1 MYEFS
6 IAIIDSNMLVGIGLQ
21 QIIKDIMPAD
31 IQVFS
36 TFEDLK
42 FASKN
47 KNFVH
52 YFVASRVYFEHT
64 AFFRDN
70 ARKSVILVNGDMQI
84 NGMKTLNVCQS
95 EKLLVKSILSL
106 HEAGH
111 GPGHP
116 GPDLRR
122 KGEGSG
128 HPASIQMPKG
138 HPMMDGMKGHPTSV
152 GMPKGHPMMD
162 ANREEAQQEQLLTS
176 REIEVAVLLSKG
188 FINKEIADKLNIGIT
203 TVNTHRT
210 HIMEKLKARSLADII
225 VYCVMN
231 GFVDVSDL

>member
-1 MYEFS
+1 MHGLS

-31 IQVFS
+31 IQVFNS
-36 TFEDLK
+36 FEELRDAS
-42 FASKN
+42 ASKS
-47 KNFVH
+47 FVH
-52 YFVASRVYFEHT
+52 YFVASRIYFEHT

-95 EKLLVKSILSL
+95 EKMLVKSILSL
-106 HEAGH
+106 HGSGH

-122 KGEGSG
+122 GNAMP
-128 HPASIQMPKG
+128 HPGG
-138 HPMMDGMKGHPTSV
+138 HPMGHPMEGLPMGGHFMGHPHPMDGMPVEPPT
-152 GMPKGHPMMD
+152 
-162 ANREEAQQEQLLTS
+162 QELILS
-176 REIEVAVLLSKG
+176 PREIEVAVLLAKG
-188 FINKEIADKLNIGIT
+188 FINKEIADKLNISTT

-210 HIMEKLKARSLADII
+210 HIMEKLEARSLADII

-231 GFVDVSDL
+231 GFVEVSDL

>member
-1 MYEFS
+1 MPNLS

-31 IQVFS
+31 IEVFS
-36 TFEDLK
+36 TFEELK
-42 FASKN
+42 EVTSK

-52 YFVASRVYFEHT
+52 FFVASRIYFEHT

-84 NGMKTLNVCQS
+84 NGMRTLNVCQS
-95 EKLLVKSILSL
+95 EKMLVKSLLSL
-106 HEAGH
+106 HGEGH

-122 KGEGSG
+122 GEG
-128 HPASIQMPKG
+128 KG
-138 HPMMDGMKGHPTSV
+138 HPMGHP
-152 GMPKGHPMMD
+152 GHPAGHPMMPPKHVEPQ
-162 ANREEAQQEQLLTS
+162 AQEQILSS
-176 REIEVAVLLSKG
+176 REIEVAVLLAKG
-188 FINKEIADKLNIGIT
+188 YINKEIADRLNISIT

-210 HIMEKLKARSLADII
+210 HIMEKLEARSLADVI

-231 GFVDVSDL
+231 GFVEVGDL